1 MYQDGR
7 GVGRGAHLLTDTSK
21 IHLRRRSQD
30 GGMGGCRAPVSL
42 QLGHLPD
49 SDGRPR
55 CPRRQEE
62 PLSDWVGYRG
72 DWGRGEVEAR
82 HSEVWLGNG
91 RGSHAWRD
99 PQRLGGSGE
108 VQWVF
113 SLPIQALGRLLG
125 SWIRSYAFW
134 GPLQLRWAWVWGGK
148 KRRGGWGRTLQDW
161 MFSGGT
167 EGISPIHLA
176 LEAC

>member
-1 MYQDGR
+1 
-7 GVGRGAHLLTDTSK
+7 
-21 IHLRRRSQD
+21 
-30 GGMGGCRAPVSL
+30 MGGCRAPVSL

-99 PQRLGGSGE
+99 PQRLGGSGK

-134 GPLQLRWAWVWGGK
+134 GPLQLRWAWVWGGRK
-148 KRRGGWGRTLQDW
+148 GEEDG
-161 MFSGGT
+161 
-167 EGISPIHLA
+167 EGLFRIGCSVEAQRAFPPSTWPWKPVELPGLA
-176 LEAC
+176 PCFLGVLLAAWVLGA